1 MTASYGVTDRFSLSL
16 TLPFSRGTHSRYYAD
31 GVRHEVSAGGLGDVN
46 LIGTA
51 WLFSP
56 ADHSEGNIAIG
67 IGLKAP
73 TGKHDAT
80 DAYYLKGGTTP
91 FTVDQSIQ
99 PGDGGWGLILQAQ
112 TFLRLPGGSYGYASG
127 SYLVSPKNQTDV
139 VQGQSGA
146 YSTVRVSVPDVF
158 NARAGVAYELSSNLG
173 LSVRL
178 GGRLDGIPF
187 HDLVGRSDGFRRPAN
202 IGYLEP
208 GVTIGRGK
216 HAIFFDLPVRVYSNF
231 RPSAVDTQLGQVG
244 GGDLANYLL
253 LAAYQFRF

>member
-1 MTASYGVTDRFSLSL
+1 MTDRFSLSL

-31 GVRHEVSAGGLGDVN
+31 GVRHKVSAGGLGDVN
-46 LIGTA
+46 VIATA

-56 ADHSEGNIAIG
+56 ADHSEGNLAIG

-73 TGKHDAT
+73 SGKPDAT
-80 DAYYLKGGTTP
+80 DTYYLSGGTTP

-112 TFLRLPGGSYGYASG
+112 GFQRLPRGSYGYASG
-127 SYLVSPKNQTDV
+127 SYLLSPKNQTDV

-146 YSTVRVSVPDVF
+146 YSAVRVSVPDVF
-158 NARAGVAYELSSNLG
+158 NARAGVAYDLSSDMG

-178 GGRLDGIPF
+178 GGRVDGIPF
-187 HDLVGRSDGFRRPAN
+187 HDLAGGSEGFRRPAI

-208 GVTIGRGK
+208 GMTIGRGK
-216 HAIFFDLPVRVYSNF
+216 HAIFLDLPVRMYSNF
-231 RPSAVDTQLGQVG
+231 RPSAVDRKLGQVG

>member
-1 MTASYGVTDRFSLSL
+1 VTASYGVTDRFSLSL

-31 GVRHEVSAGGLGDVN
+31 GVRHEVTAGGLGDVS

-56 ADHSEGNIAIG
+56 AAHVDGNLAIG

-73 TGKHDAT
+73 TGKHDAI
-80 DAYYLKGGTTP
+80 DAYYLRSGATQ
-91 FTVDQSIQ
+91 FSVDQSIQ
-99 PGDGGWGLILQAQ
+99 PGDGGWGVILQAQ
-112 TFLRLPGGSYGYASG
+112 AFQHLLVRSYGYASG

-139 VQGQSGA
+139 IQGQSGP
-146 YSTVRVSVPDVF
+146 YSAVRVSVPDVF
-158 NARAGVAYELSSNLG
+158 SARAGVGYELSPNPG
-173 LSVRL
+173 VSVRL

-187 HDLVGRSDGFRRPAN
+187 RDLVGGSDGFRRPA
-202 IGYLEP
+202 IIWYLEP
-208 GVTIGRGK
+208 GVTIGRGRN
-216 HAIFFDLPVRVYSNF
+216 AIFIDVPVRVYSNF
-231 RPSAVDTQLGQVG
+231 RPSALDMQLGQAG